1 MSFLYADTTAAP
13 AAPDAAA
20 AAGPVSPL
28 DSILHSPLP
37 VMVIIFGLFW
47 WLFIRPQQK
56 QAKEREASLREL
68 KEGDKV
74 ILLSG
79 VHAQVVR
86 VDDDDTLQLQ
96 IAEGVK
102 IKAQRVAVD
111 RKISPPGADKK

>member
-1 MSFLYADTTAAP
+1 MSFLYADTTAVP
-13 AAPDAAA
+13 AAPDAA

-56 QAKEREASLREL
+56 QAKEREASLKEL

>member
-1 MSFLYADTTAAP
+1 MSFLYADTTTAP
-13 AAPDAAA
+13 AGPDASA

-28 DSILHSPLP
+28 SGILHSPLP

-56 QAKEREASLREL
+56 QAKEREASLKEL

-96 IAEGVK
+96 IA
-102 IKAQRVAVD
+102 
-111 RKISPPGADKK
+111 